1 MNAASVREMALL
13 RKENERLMKEL
24 ASSKSELFH
33 LKSSMQDLQ
42 KELVELNGLKA
53 RLLYLW
59 MACFLI
65 RLE

>member
-24 ASSKSELFH
+24 ASSKSELFN
-33 LKSSMQDLQ
+33 LKASMQDLQ
-42 KELVELNGLKA
+42 TELVELNGLKA

>member
-53 RLLYLW
+53 RLLSVP
-59 MACFLI
+59 FSI
-65 RLE
+65 TPTQ